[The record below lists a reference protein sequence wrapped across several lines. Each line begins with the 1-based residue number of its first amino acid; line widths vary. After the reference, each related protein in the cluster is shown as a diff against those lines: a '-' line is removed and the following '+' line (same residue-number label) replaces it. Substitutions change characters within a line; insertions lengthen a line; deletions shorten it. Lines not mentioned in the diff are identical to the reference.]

1 MIEADAGQTGY
12 VIIAHGALAREML
25 GTLEFITGR
34 RPNFRAVAIDHAVD
48 VDKAREIVKEAIG
61 QVMGER
67 GVIVLTDLFGG
78 APSNIV
84 MSLLDEMDVEIVAGV
99 NVPILIQASAMDD
112 DLPLREKALRLQK
125 YGKDNIFMVSEV
137 LAGRRKAAEEKTGG

>member
-1 MIEADAGQTGY
+1 MSEADTAKTGY

-25 GTLEFITGR
+25 GALEFITGNK
-34 RPNFRAVAIDHAVD
+34 PNFRAVAIDHAVD
-48 VDKAREIVKEAIG
+48 VDKAREIVKDAIG
-61 QVMGER
+61 EVMGER

-99 NVPILIQASAMDD
+99 NMPILIQAGAMDEE
-112 DLPLREKALRLQK
+112 LPLKEKALRLQK

-137 LAGRRKAAEEKTGG
+137 LSGRKKIAKEQSKG